1 MNLPNLA
8 VRRPVTTA
16 MLLASLLVFGAIAA
30 NRLPLA
36 FLPEVDAPFVGVVVP
51 YPNSNP
57 LQIEKEITKPIEEVL
72 STLAGIKRM
81 RSTSDPDSARVFLL
95 FDWGRDIDVVRM
107 QVSELL
113 EQIKPEL
120 PAEIGEVQI
129 FSFNTNDIPVVEAR
143 LSAEGVDLSE
153 SWDLLEARVL
163 NRLRR
168 VPGVARVDL
177 DGVAPRQIYID
188 LVLAKIKA
196 HNVNVGDL
204 IGKLRGTSANL
215 VLGEVRDGGLRY
227 TARSLG
233 TFSSLDAIRDL
244 VIDAKGLRLGDIAE
258 INYEQPAI
266 NYGRLL
272 DRKEAIALNVFKE
285 STANTVEV
293 VRGVMAV
300 INGEIDQDPL
310 LQGVSVF
317 VWDDQAEQIVNSI
330 DGLKSAGFQGSLL
343 AIAILYFFLRR
354 MRTTIMV
361 SLAIPFS
368 VIVTCGV
375 LYFLGKSLNILSM
388 MGLMLG
394 VGMLVDNAIVVLEA
408 IDRRSRDEP
417 DRRMAAL
424 FGAKQVALA
433 VTASTATTLIVF
445 LPLIVG
451 DNSELT
457 VWLGE
462 VGLAISLS
470 LAVSLF
476 ASLTLIPLAA
486 ATWLPAG
493 TPKRV
498 PSIEWLEQHYQK
510 VLAWTLD
517 HRWKTVGLLTASM
530 ALAIVPLAAG
540 WVETSQFS
548 GTTRERLRLE
558 YEFTDFAYKSR
569 AREAVEKVEDVL
581 YAQQKELGIESIYSW
596 FSSGDGAASTL
607 TLVDKNLPDDEFKAL
622 RKKIRETLPEIAGV
636 ELTFDDDE
644 DTNSGTTAFSVNF
657 YGQDTT
663 VLAPLAQEALRR
675 LETIEGLADIRTSLQ
690 QGRKEI
696 QVRIDRQK
704 AAVYGLTAREVAD
717 LFSFTLAGVRLPRF
731 NAGTREVDTELALRI
746 EDRTNLEDLRALEFR
761 AADGRPLLL
770 GDIADFEVIERPQ
783 AIERENRKVRAAISG
798 SYEGE
803 SWDETKQQIENLM
816 NAFSLPPGYSWSWNQ
831 RILEQDDQD
840 TQMVLNLLL
849 ALALVFL
856 VMAALFESLAQPFAI
871 LLSIPFALPGVTWLL
886 ALTGTPLNLMAMIG
900 MLILIGIVV
909 NNGIVLLDHLNQLRR
924 EGMGDREAILEA
936 GRDRLRA
943 ILMTA
948 STTVLGLV
956 PLAIGGS
963 TVGNIFYYPLALT
976 VMGGLTS
983 SVILTLVVLP
993 NVNFTVE
1000 RVAKWFSTV
1009 WRTSSPVAKSAPASV
1024 VVAET

>member
-1 MNLPNLA
+1 MNLPSLS
-8 VRRPVTTA
+8 VKRPITTA
-16 MLLASLLVFGAIAA
+16 MVLASLLLFGGIAA
-30 NRLPLA
+30 SRLPLA

-57 LQIEKEITKPIEEVL
+57 LQIEREITKPIEEVL

-95 FDWGRDIDVVRM
+95 FEWGRDIDVVRM

-153 SWDLLEARVL
+153 SWDLLESRVL

-204 IGKLRGTSANL
+204 IGKLRGASTNL

-233 TFSSLDAIRDL
+233 TFSSLDAIREL
-244 VIDAKGLRLGDIAE
+244 VIDDRGLRLGDIAE
-258 INYEQPAI
+258 ITYEQPAL

-272 DRKEAIALNVFKE
+272 ERKEAIALNVFKE

-300 INGEIDQDPL
+300 INGDIDQDPL
-310 LQGVSVF
+310 LKGVSVF

-343 AIAILYFFLRR
+343 AVAILYFFLRR
-354 MRTTIMV
+354 MRTTLIV

-394 VGMLVDNAIVVLEA
+394 VGMLVDNAIVVLES
-408 IDRRSRDEP
+408 IDRRSREEP
-417 DRRMAAL
+417 NRRRAAL
-424 FGAKQVALA
+424 FGAKQVAMA

-462 VGLAISLS
+462 VGLAICLS
-470 LAVSLF
+470 LAVSLL

-486 ATWLPAG
+486 SKWLPAG

-498 PSIEWLEQHYQK
+498 KSIEWLEERYVK

-517 HRWKTVGLLTASM
+517 HRWKTVGILTASM
-530 ALAIVPLAAG
+530 VLGLLPFGG
-540 WVETSQFS
+540 WLNTSEFS

-558 YEFTDFAYKSR
+558 YEFTDYAYKNR
-569 AREAVEKVEDVL
+569 ARAAVEQVEEVL
-581 YAQQKELGIESIYSW
+581 YAKQKELGIESVYSW
-596 FSSGDGAASTL
+596 FSSGDGATSTL
-607 TLVDKNLPDDEFKAL
+607 TLVDKNLPDDEYKAL

-663 VLAPLAQEALRR
+663 ILAPLTQEALRR
-675 LETIEGLADIRTSLQ
+675 FETIPGLADMRTSLQ
-690 QGRKEI
+690 DGRKEI

-704 AAVYGLTAREVAD
+704 AAQYGLTAREVAD

-731 NAGTREVDTELALRI
+731 NAGTREVETDLALRL
-746 EDRTNLEDLRALEFR
+746 EDRTNLEDLRVLEFR
-761 AADGRPLLL
+761 AADGRPVLL
-770 GDIADFEVIERPQ
+770 GDVASFEVIERPQ
-783 AIERENRKVRAAISG
+783 AIDRENRKVRAAIAG

-803 SWDETKQQIENLM
+803 SWDDTKKQIEELM

-831 RILEQDDQD
+831 RVLEQDDQD
-840 TQMVLNLLL
+840 AQMVMNLLL

-856 VMAALFESLAQPFAI
+856 VMASLFESLAQPFAI

-886 ALTGTPLNLMAMIG
+886 ALTGTPFNLMAMIG
-900 MLILIGIVV
+900 ILILIGIVV

-993 NVNFTVE
+993 NVNFTAE

-1009 WRTSSPVAKSAPASV
+1009 WRASGPVPKGAPAAA

>member
-1 MNLPNLA
+1 MNLSDLS
-8 VRRPVTTA
+8 VKRPITTA
-16 MLLASLLVFGAIAA
+16 MLLASLLLFGGIAA
-30 NRLPLA
+30 SRLPLA
-36 FLPEVDAPFVGVVVP
+36 FLPEIDAPFVGVVIP

-57 LQIEKEITKPIEEVL
+57 LQIEKEITKPVEEVL
-72 STLAGIKRM
+72 STLAGIKVM
-81 RSTSDPDSARVFLL
+81 RSSSDPDSARVFLR

-113 EQIKPEL
+113 EQVKPEL
-120 PAEIGEVQI
+120 PAEIGEIQI

-143 LSAEGVDLSE
+143 LSADGVDLSDSYE
-153 SWDLLEARVL
+153 LLESRVM
-163 NRLRR
+163 NRIRR

-196 HNVNVGDL
+196 HNVNIGDL
-204 IGKLRGTSANL
+204 IGKLRGASSNL

-233 TFSSLDAIRDL
+233 SFSSLDAIRDL
-244 VIDAKGLRLGDIAE
+244 AIDERGLRLRDIAE
-258 INYEQPAI
+258 VTYEQPAI
-266 NYGRLL
+266 NFGRLL
-272 DRKEAIALNVFKE
+272 DRKEAIALSVFKE

-293 VRGVMAV
+293 VRSVMAV
-300 INGEIDQDPL
+300 INEDIGNDPL
-310 LQGVSVF
+310 LEGVSVF

-330 DGLKSAGFQGSLL
+330 DGLKSSGFQGSLL
-343 AIAILYFFLRR
+343 AVAILYFFLRR
-354 MRTTIMV
+354 FGTTMIV

-375 LYFLGKSLNILSM
+375 LYFMGKTLNILSM

-394 VGMLVDNAIVVLEA
+394 VGMLVDNAIVVLES
-408 IDRRSRDEP
+408 IDRRSRDQP
-417 DRRMAAL
+417 NRRLAAL
-424 FGAKQVALA
+424 SGAKQVAMA
-433 VTASTATTLIVF
+433 VTASTATSLIVF

-451 DNSELT
+451 NKSELT
-457 VWLGE
+457 TWLGE

-498 PSIEWLEQHYQK
+498 RSIEKLEDFYVR

-517 HRWKTVGLLTASM
+517 HRWKTAGLLTASM
-530 ALAIVPLAAG
+530 ILAILPFAAG
-540 WVETSQFS
+540 WVDASQFS
-548 GTTRERLRLE
+548 GTTKERMAIE
-558 YEFTDFAYKSR
+558 YEFSDFAYKSR
-569 AREAVEKVEDVL
+569 AREAVEKVEEVL
-581 YAQQKELGIESIYSW
+581 YGRQKELGIESIYSW
-596 FSSGDGAASTL
+596 YSSGDGARSTL
-607 TLVDKNLPDDEFKAL
+607 TLVDKNLSDEDFKAL
-622 RKKIRETLPEIAGV
+622 RKKIRDGLPELAGV
-636 ELTFDDDE
+636 ELSFDDDE
-644 DTNSGTTAFSVNF
+644 DSNSGTTAFSVNF
-657 YGQDTT
+657 YGQDTAI
-663 VLAPLAQEALRR
+663 LARLGDEAERR
-675 LETIEGLADIRTSLQ
+675 LETVKGLADMRSSMR

-696 QVRIDRQK
+696 QVRIDRAK
-704 AAVYGLTAREVAD
+704 ATQYGLTAREVAD

-731 NAGTREVDTELALRI
+731 NTGPREVETDLALRL
-746 EDRTNLEDLRALEFR
+746 EDRANLEDLRALEFR
-761 AADGRPLLL
+761 APDGRPLLL
-770 GDIADFEVIERPQ
+770 GDVASFEVIERPQ
-783 AIERENRKVRAAISG
+783 TVERENRKVRAAISG

-803 SWDETKQQIENLM
+803 DWEDTKTEIESLM

-831 RILEQDDQD
+831 RILEQDTQNDQMG
-840 TQMVLNLLL
+840 TNMLL

-871 LLSIPFALPGVTWLL
+871 LLSIPFALPGVSWLL
-886 ALTGTPLNLMAMIG
+886 ALTGTPFNLMAQIG
-900 MLILIGIVV
+900 ILILMGIVV

-924 EGMGDREAILEA
+924 EGMGDREAILAA

-1000 RVAKWFSTV
+1000 RVAAWGRGL
-1009 WRTSSPVAKSAPASV
+1009 WRNSNPELRRVTRVPVVPAG
-1024 VVAET
+1024 